1 MKWEAFAAIFAMIA
15 IGGCARPIGTGEVID
30 RYRRAE
36 CIPVAYDNPTLPYPV
51 KVWHYILNTPKGT
64 TVKIMG
70 QAIPGGR
77 IELVYLPNDGGGIT
91 ADAGDYIY
99 PADVRFDRTSEHVYV
114 KASGRPAAFGGEQT
128 WLFKLDLQQRRQV
141 QKVRVEPRVLP
152 EECPVSNPN

>member
-1 MKWEAFAAIFAMIA
+1 MALHLEHAK
-15 IGGCARPIGTGEVID
+15 R
-30 RYRRAE
+30 
-36 CIPVAYDNPTLPYPV
+36 DNRQDNGAGDSG
-51 KVWHYILNTPKGT
+51 WS
-64 TVKIMG
+64 
-70 QAIPGGR
+70 

-128 WLFKLDLQQRRQV
+128 WLFELDLQQRRQV